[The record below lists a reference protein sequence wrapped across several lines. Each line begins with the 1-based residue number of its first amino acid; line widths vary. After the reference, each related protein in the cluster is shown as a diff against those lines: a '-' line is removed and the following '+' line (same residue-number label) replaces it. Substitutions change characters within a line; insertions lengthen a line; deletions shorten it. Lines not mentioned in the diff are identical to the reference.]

1 MSAAQGRGGD
11 STDIAYDVATALWQG
26 KRPYQEDTLLADF
39 HGGMDRGF
47 AVLADGMGGHA
58 AGDLASRLVVIDAVS
73 HLKFLMHDGAALE
86 QSLQSELT
94 SAIETANEVL
104 KDRAAD
110 DRRLQGMGATFLA
123 TVLFEDRLYWASVG
137 DSPLY
142 LWREGKLKQ
151 LNEDHSMAPIIDQ
164 MAKSGELTE
173 EEAANHPDRNA
184 LTSVLMGRSVKS
196 MDVPKTATVLDPGD
210 VLIQASDGLQYL
222 DEREI
227 VTVLEGLGTDA
238 SSREIAD
245 ALMQALFDLDDPA
258 QDNTAIMVLQL
269 TQGMGGGGGVAAA
282 TATADG
288 ERAVA
293 GATAAATATSGGAAT
308 ASASPVPPAEPDP
321 PEKRRNML
329 VPAALL
335 GGAALALGL
344 IFGLPSEQDTTTP
357 TADEAPVAEGEV
369 RVPDDTQPSDE
380 ATSAEV
386 DPVEETDPAPAAEDD
401 PVPDIAADDDAAT
414 EVAGEESA
422 PEASPDAE
430 APATEAPED
439 LAPAEEVAP
448 QVPAPAEEVAAE
460 EVVAEE
466 VPAEDVADPDAESA
480 TPAVDADA
488 GSEVEAEAEAAPVET
503 PEITQEPAL
512 EETAPPADEATA
524 VEAPALD
531 EPELGTD
538 GAAPAEEITPV
549 ETDQPEPP
557 QPVRDADMP
566 DGDAPAGA
574 AADRSDPGA
583 EVQPATVP
591 SDTSGS
597 EVVPVPGATTA
608 PTVGGAQTGSSQGA
622 SLGQVLPP
630 ADTEI
635 APEVADE
642 APAVEPQPQ
651 PQPVP
656 VPVPIPSPT
665 PTPTPVPAPA
675 PSPTPAPSQTPQ
687 PAPAAPTPLPQGGE
701 EPAASAVP
709 GVGTLREGLSA
720 PSGADDAAVTPA
732 PEPVPSPQPVPLA
745 PQNVPRAPVEV
756 APTAP
761 QIGEDDRATQMAPRN
776 PSAPL
781 IVPGDGAEEGASV
794 LPMLP
799 PFTGSIQRICQ
810 AQQCFAIIRQPDG
823 TVTILQR
830 RR

>member
-1 MSAAQGRGGD
+1 MSAPQGTGGD
-11 STDIAYDVATALWQG
+11 STAIGYDVATALWQG

-86 QSLQSELT
+86 QTLQSELT
-94 SAIETANEVL
+94 SAIETANDVL

-222 DEREI
+222 DEAEI
-227 VTVLEGLGTDA
+227 VKVLEGLGAEA

-269 TQGMGGGGGVAAA
+269 TQGMGGGGGIAAA
-282 TATADG
+282 TGTANADG

-293 GATAAATATSGGAAT
+293 GATAAAATGGGAAT
-308 ASASPVPPAEPDP
+308 ASAVPEEPSEPDP
-321 PEKRRNML
+321 PEKRRSLL

-344 IFGLPSEQDTTTP
+344 IFGLPSEQDTITP
-357 TADEAPVAEGEV
+357 TADETPVAEDEA
-369 RVPDDTQPSDE
+369 RVPDDSLPSDE
-380 ATSAEV
+380 AASAEV
-386 DPVEETDPAPAAEDD
+386 DPVEDTDPATLETLDPAPDTLLEDDPATPAADEEDAPEAVPDADVPAAE
-401 PVPDIAADDDAAT
+401 
-414 EVAGEESA
+414 S
-422 PEASPDAE
+422 
-430 APATEAPED
+430 PED
-439 LAPAEEVAP
+439 TTPAEDPALEANPAEEEAVAASETEGTDP
-448 QVPAPAEEVAAE
+448 ETSSAPASQT
-460 EVVAEE
+460 
-466 VPAEDVADPDAESA
+466 EDGD
-480 TPAVDADA
+480 
-488 GSEVEAEAEAAPVET
+488 VEAEAEADPSEG
-503 PEITQEPAL
+503 PADT
-512 EETAPPADEATA
+512 EAAETAPAGAEASPTEDTPESTELGSEEPVLDEEAT
-524 VEAPALD
+524 
-531 EPELGTD
+531 
-538 GAAPAEEITPV
+538 PAEEP
-549 ETDQPEPP
+549 QSP
-557 QPVRDADMP
+557 QPVRGGDTP
-566 DGDAPAGA
+566 DSDTPDAGA
-574 AADRSDPGA
+574 ADRGTEGSTLDGDLGADVQQTPAPTEGPAEDGA
-583 EVQPATVP
+583 EVLAPVQ
-591 SDTSGS
+591 
-597 EVVPVPGATTA
+597 VVPNA
-608 PTVGGAQTGSSQGA
+608 PAVGGAQTGSTQGT
-622 SLGQVLPP
+622 SLGQTQPSALTDTTP
-630 ADTEI
+630 AIGEG
-635 APEVADE
+635 APE
-642 APAVEPQPQ
+642 
-651 PQPVP
+651 
-656 VPVPIPSPT
+656 
-665 PTPTPVPAPA
+665 A
-675 PSPTPAPSQTPQ
+675 PSVAPQ
-687 PAPAAPTPLPQGGE
+687 PAPAPTPTPSPAPAPAPTPAPASPQPQE
-701 EPAASAVP
+701 VETPEPSAVP
-709 GVGTLREGLSA
+709 GVGTLSEGLSA
-720 PSGADDAAVTPA
+720 PSGGEDAAPA
-732 PEPVPSPQPVPLA
+732 PAPAPQPVPLA
-745 PQNVPRAPVEV
+745 PQTLPRAPIGVE
-756 APTAP
+756 PTSP
-761 QIGEDDRATQMAPRN
+761 QIGEDDRATQMAPRT

-781 IVPGDGAEEGASV
+781 IDPAIGAEDGANV